1 MALMS
6 GECRHRIPSLE
17 GGRVQRDRTGDERK
31 SKEAFPVGS
40 WIHVHGTPNVREP
53 KWYDPNAENP
63 PWIKALAEASIVAID
78 QYAEAALGNRD
89 FFLNRPYSID
99 GGVRDNVP

>member
-1 MALMS
+1 MS

-63 PWIKALAEASIVAID
+63 PWIKALAEAIIVAID
-78 QYAEAALGNRD
+78 QYAEVALGNQD
-89 FFLNRPYSID
+89 FFPNRPYSIG